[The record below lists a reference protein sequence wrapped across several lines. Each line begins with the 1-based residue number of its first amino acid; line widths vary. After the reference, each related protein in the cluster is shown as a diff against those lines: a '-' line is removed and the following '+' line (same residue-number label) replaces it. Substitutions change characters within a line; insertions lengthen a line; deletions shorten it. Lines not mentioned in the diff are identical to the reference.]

1 MVRRSG
7 MRAFLPLVPVAL
19 AAAVEARL
27 GRGERWR
34 ASHPQR
40 GQTGVEKLLP
50 QNVEAES
57 AVLGSILIDPDAIMQ
72 VADYLKP
79 DDFYRDAHR
88 VIYQAALELYEDRAP
103 ADLITLTDELAR
115 RDKLEEVGG
124 ASYVS
129 SLANQVPTS
138 ANVDYYGHIVE
149 RTAILRRLIHAA
161 GQIAAV
167 AYDEPDATTA
177 LDQAERLIFNISQ
190 RFSRE
195 EFDHIRETLKT
206 YIDKLEQLHEHRGT
220 IVGVA
225 SGFSDLD
232 KITGGLQKSDLIILA
247 ARPAVGKCLT
257 AQTLIDDPVTGAR
270 LTIEECVRRR
280 QSSVFGVSADGEVRA
295 TAVSDWIDSGIQ
307 PVFRV
312 RTRTGRAV
320 EVTGHHPFL
329 TVDGWTPLHDLS
341 AGSAIAVPCAV
352 PAFGSD
358 ESWPLELVRLLAYFI
373 AEGGLTDKSPE
384 FTNTDNVIIADF
396 KAIISSHFPACAIRQ
411 ERITYVVAQ
420 KRTAEAM
427 RGGAIMPPNPV
438 TEWLRR
444 LGVWGKYA
452 KEKRFPTCVWTWS
465 QRYLAEFMRVLM
477 SCDGSIYAV
486 PGGPRIEFTVAS
498 PGLADDVMHLLV
510 RFGITAKRHVRS
522 HGAHRVEITSPE
534 AIKRYQECIGWIG
547 EKSTRFDTAA
557 RTKRKH
563 PGNSGHAPQA
573 VWALVQTAAKT
584 QGLSLSE
591 LARRSGETEKVGKYA
606 GYNPHTQRGLPR
618 HRLARYGVVLA
629 DRTLTRLGSPDLYW
643 DEIVA
648 IEPLGEQQVFD
659 LTVPD
664 GENFIAQDVVVHNTA
679 LALSLAHN
687 AALRFG
693 SSVAIF
699 SLEMSK
705 EQLVARLL
713 SMDAGVDQSR
723 LRTGYLDDEEWERIS
738 DSVGRLSEAN
748 IYIDDTPAITL
759 VEMRSKARRLMM
771 ERGFSLMVVDYLQLM
786 QGSGG
791 GRGHENRV
799 QEVSEI
805 SRGLKALARELDVP
819 VLALAQLSRA
829 VESRTD
835 KHPQLSDLRESG
847 SLEQDADIVMFI
859 YRDEVYNENT
869 DRPNIADII
878 IAKHRNGPVG
888 QVSLFFQAAQTR
900 YRDLE
905 LQRTEDY

>member
-1 MVRRSG
+1 
-7 MRAFLPLVPVAL
+7 
-19 AAAVEARL
+19 
-27 GRGERWR
+27 
-34 ASHPQR
+34 
-40 GQTGVEKLLP
+40 VEKLLP

-79 DDFYRDAHR
+79 EDFYRDSHR

-206 YIDKLEQLHEHRGT
+206 YIDKLEQLHEHRGS

-225 SGFSDLD
+225 SGFADLD

-247 ARPAVGKCLT
+247 ARPAVGK
-257 AQTLIDDPVTGAR
+257 
-270 LTIEECVRRR
+270 
-280 QSSVFGVSADGEVRA
+280 
-295 TAVSDWIDSGIQ
+295 
-307 PVFRV
+307 
-312 RTRTGRAV
+312 
-320 EVTGHHPFL
+320 
-329 TVDGWTPLHDLS
+329 
-341 AGSAIAVPCAV
+341 
-352 PAFGSD
+352 
-358 ESWPLELVRLLAYFI
+358 
-373 AEGGLTDKSPE
+373 
-384 FTNTDNVIIADF
+384 
-396 KAIISSHFPACAIRQ
+396 
-411 ERITYVVAQ
+411 
-420 KRTAEAM
+420 
-427 RGGAIMPPNPV
+427 
-438 TEWLRR
+438 
-444 LGVWGKYA
+444 
-452 KEKRFPTCVWTWS
+452 
-465 QRYLAEFMRVLM
+465 
-477 SCDGSIYAV
+477 
-486 PGGPRIEFTVAS
+486 
-498 PGLADDVMHLLV
+498 
-510 RFGITAKRHVRS
+510 
-522 HGAHRVEITSPE
+522 TSM
-534 AIKRYQECIGWIG
+534 
-547 EKSTRFDTAA
+547 
-557 RTKRKH
+557 
-563 PGNSGHAPQA
+563 
-573 VWALVQTAAKT
+573 
-584 QGLSLSE
+584 
-591 LARRSGETEKVGKYA
+591 
-606 GYNPHTQRGLPR
+606 
-618 HRLARYGVVLA
+618 
-629 DRTLTRLGSPDLYW
+629 
-643 DEIVA
+643 
-648 IEPLGEQQVFD
+648 
-659 LTVPD
+659 
-664 GENFIAQDVVVHNTA
+664 
-679 LALSLAHN
+679 ALSLAHN

-693 SSVAIF
+693 QSVAIF

-748 IYIDDTPAITL
+748 IYIDDTPGITL

-771 ERGFSLMVVDYLQLM
+771 ERGFSLLVVDYLQLM

-805 SRGLKALARELDVP
+805 SRGLKGLARELNVP